1 MTKQRAKKLKV
12 GEQVW
17 VKRGHS
23 GWDNTWTVVQVF
35 PEYQLAPGC
44 PCVLVQLQDR
54 GGKVCEYQHTLLE
67 IP

>member
-1 MTKQRAKKLKV
+1 MNKRAAKELKPGQR
-12 GEQVW
+12 VW
-17 VKRGHS
+17 VKRGYS

-44 PCVLVQLQDR
+44 PCVLVQLKDSS
-54 GGKVCEYQHTLLE
+54 GKVCEYQHTLLE